1 MFENIFSLLTK
12 CERKRLKMLRGLS
25 ALLLVA
31 MMAVPVAGQQVPSD
45 DEFALLGI
53 PRPGAMLAGF
63 GLPPVGGGFSKL
75 LNELTQGDDGVT
87 PNGAENAGGRV
98 TIIGLPHM
106 LSGLFRQSQ
115 EQARPTMTMRFRPMF
130 AMPAGPSLSRPL
142 KELSMLAN
150 GCEPCSRVQ
159 SHMRSMSIMLGPN
172 GQRVETV
179 TEVGGGTAQ
188 HRAYIQQ
195 SAASAA
201 QPFPAALL
209 LRAQDAPVG
218 CFCSNPRWRPALQQP
233 AEWRTARSSRL
244 ACALGRR
251 QTLAGSEAKCF
262 RLFGFLR
269 KVLF

>member
-1 MFENIFSLLTK
+1 MCTANASLRGRGAQGRRCRPCAPRPGTSAGGCHDVFFRPVNKENMFWCEYIILVRICYNIGNIFSLLTK
-12 CERKRLKMLRGLS
+12 FEKMLRGLS

-31 MMAVPVAGQQVPSD
+31 LLAAPAAGQQVPSD

-75 LNELTQGDDGVT
+75 LDEITQGDDEVT
-87 PNGAENAGGRV
+87 PNGAENAGGRM

-115 EQARPTMTMRFRPMF
+115 EQARPTVTMRFRPMF

-188 HRAYIQQ
+188 HCASLQQ
-195 SAASAA
+195 RAASAA

-209 LRAQDAPVG
+209 LRA
-218 CFCSNPRWRPALQQP
+218 
-233 AEWRTARSSRL
+233 
-244 ACALGRR
+244 
-251 QTLAGSEAKCF
+251 
-262 RLFGFLR
+262 
-269 KVLF
+269 